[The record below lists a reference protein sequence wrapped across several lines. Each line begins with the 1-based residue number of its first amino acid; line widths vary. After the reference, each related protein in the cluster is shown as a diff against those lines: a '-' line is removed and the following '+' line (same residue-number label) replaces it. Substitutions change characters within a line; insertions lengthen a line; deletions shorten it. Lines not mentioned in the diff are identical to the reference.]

1 MEPPVMSS
9 PPGRHPAAA
18 RVVAALILFSLL
30 EIASGFWHVLQ
41 WTKTGGQLSLTASL
55 GFLVLWFAAWLVWR
69 GNRAI
74 WNVIAWLSPLVMGG
88 LLGVCVAI
96 GLAMPW
102 KMLRVMAKHEP
113 VSVAGTVGYSLL
125 AGLLLIWLAWETDHS
140 PAATSTRSQW
150 TRPPALILYG
160 AVATALLVGSI
171 FAIIQGS
178 WTKPAINLARQE
190 LGNKYDYF
198 VISWHQQTTSGQTS
212 GTAVLYAYNETE
224 CRQIQVSW

>member
-1 MEPPVMSS
+1 MSS

-74 WNVIAWLSPLVMGG
+74 WNVIAWLSPLAMGG
-88 LLGVCVAI
+88 LLGFGLATALALPWKLLRVVAI
-96 GLAMPW
+96 
-102 KMLRVMAKHEP
+102 HEKAWF
-113 VSVAGTVGYSLL
+113 AGTAGYCLVAALLL
-125 AGLLLIWLAWETDHS
+125 AWLTWETDQS
-140 PAATSTRSQW
+140 PVATKPPNPCW
-150 TRPPALILYG
+150 RPPALTLVVAG
-160 AVATALLVGSI
+160 ATALLVGSI